1 MLDLLFGS
9 GMNFSIDLQFLI
21 VIPIQEPL
29 IGKMLLITFDFLTAW
44 GIPRAT
50 YF

>member
-9 GMNFSIDLQFLI
+9 GMNFSVDLQFLI

-29 IGKMLLITFDFLTAW
+29 IGKVLLITFDFREAW
-44 GIPRAT
+44 GIPPAT